1 MKVSN
6 LIMVIVLFSSVLV
19 VAQEQNKEG
28 SPPSKVN
35 FTLGLAVGT
44 SPQYEGSKDYRV
56 MPGVAFSVDW
66 NTGQYI
72 RLAGLGINANLITS
86 KKWEVGPRLG
96 FMLPRNDDFVD
107 DKELNALKV
116 IDFALSVGA
125 FAKYKFAKGFD
136 MEFSYT
142 QDVTGANDG
151 GLGGLEIGYSW
162 RKKRF
167 INRISVSSSYATS
180 NYMNTYFAVNQ
191 DNRGASTLENYS
203 LNGGIKD
210 VGVGFTSIY
219 AFNQKWLLVGRLGYN
234 VLLGEVADSPIVELG
249 STNQFSTGLA
259 LTYRF

>member
-1 MKVSN
+1 M
-6 LIMVIVLFSSVLV
+6 FSSVLA
-19 VAQEQNKEG
+19 VAQEQKKEG
-28 SPPSKVN
+28 DSPSKVN

-44 SPQYEGSKDYRV
+44 GPQYEGSSEYRV
-56 MPGVAFSVDW
+56 MPGLAFSADW

-72 RLAGLGINANLITS
+72 RLAGLGINANLISS
-86 KKWEVGPRLG
+86 KKWELGPRLG

-107 DKELNALKV
+107 NKELNALKE

-136 MEFSYT
+136 IEFSYT

-151 GLGGLEIGYSW
+151 GLGGVEVGYSW

-167 INRISVSSSYATS
+167 INRVSISSSYATS
-180 NYMNTYFAVNQ
+180 NYMNTYFGINE
-191 DNRGASTLENYS
+191 DNRGTSTLENYS

-234 VLLGEVADSPIVELG
+234 VLVGEVADSPIVNLG
-249 STNQFSTGLA
+249 STNQFSGGLA